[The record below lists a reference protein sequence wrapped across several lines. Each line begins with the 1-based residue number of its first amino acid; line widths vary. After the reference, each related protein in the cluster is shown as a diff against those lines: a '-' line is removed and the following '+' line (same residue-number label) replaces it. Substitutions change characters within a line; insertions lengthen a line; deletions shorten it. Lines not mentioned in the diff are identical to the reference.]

1 MVPSEWKYSVIVS
14 RSVVYTYVVLSC
26 RDVNRCLICNIH
38 FVTYI
43 TVCVE
48 CVACVYLAGFLYF
61 ICETWLLVLLKNRL
75 AGSIFWVLIVAHQI
89 LWTSLVHRI

>member
-43 TVCVE
+43 TV
-48 CVACVYLAGFLYF
+48 CVYLAGFLYF